1 MEDAEERQKG
11 KIKDFFIKLIRP
23 SIPKDSGKL
32 IRCWIVA
39 ITQRNCFFYW
49 TDFVRSTACIIRSAG
64 SCRPILVR
72 NVVNVGN
79 FNELI
84 GTSVQVKVRELCF

>member
-1 MEDAEERQKG
+1 M
-11 KIKDFFIKLIRP
+11 
-23 SIPKDSGKL
+23 
-32 IRCWIVA
+32 
-39 ITQRNCFFYW
+39 
-49 TDFVRSTACIIRSAG
+49 RSTACIIRSAG

-79 FNELI
+79 FHGLI